1 MKRVLLLGGVAV
13 AGAVIAALAI
23 VDTNRAPATVTA
35 PLPAMQPPFASYVV
49 GTGITENRLGNVA
62 VGTAIAGVVQTIDVR
77 VGDLVAAGQPLFR
90 IDDRDLQARRV
101 VAQADLHE
109 AEAAVAKP
117 RHRLNYL
124 TRVRALDRDDI
135 SAEAISNARDDVAA
149 AESTVAAARAAEAQ
163 IGVDLERLGV
173 RAPSAGRVL
182 QVNTRVGEFA
192 ESGPAKPL
200 ILLGDDTRMFL
211 RVDVDE
217 NDAWRVRPQ
226 ARARAVVRGN
236 PRLSVALRYEYTE
249 PYVTP
254 KTSLTGQG
262 TERPDQRVL
271 QVIYS
276 FERNALP
283 LYLGQQMDAYIEATP
298 APQDHAARRPR

>member
-1 MKRVLLLGGVAV
+1 MLLLGGLAV
-13 AGAVIAALAI
+13 AGGVIAALAVI
-23 VDTNRAPATVTA
+23 DTNRSPSTVTA
-35 PLPAMQPPFASYVV
+35 PLSALQPPFSSYVV
-49 GTGITENRLGNVA
+49 GTGITENRRGNVA
-62 VGTAIAGVVQTIDVR
+62 VGTSIVGVVQAIDVR

-101 VAQADLHE
+101 VAQANLRE

-117 RHRLNYL
+117 RHQLNYL
-124 TRVRALDRDDI
+124 KRVHALDPTVI
-135 SAEAISNARDDVAA
+135 SAETMSNARDDVAA
-149 AESTVAAARAAEAQ
+149 AESAVAAARAAEAQ
-163 IGVDLERLGV
+163 IGVDIERLVV

-192 ESGPAKPL
+192 QSDPAKPP
-200 ILLGDDTRMFL
+200 ILLGDDSRMFL
-211 RVDVDE
+211 RVDIDE

-226 ARARAVVRGN
+226 ARARAVVRSN
-236 PRLSVALRYEYTE
+236 PLLSVALRYEYTE

-276 FERNALP
+276 FERDALP
-283 LYLGQQMDAYIEATP
+283 LYLGQQMDAYIEAVP
-298 APQDHAARRPR
+298 EPQEHARRRTR